1 MYAKWICV
9 MFPYGALRQWRSD
22 IPPPHNV
29 MGDRMLYSLCSGVLY
44 SSPFGVMQLIRQLNR
59 FDVEWSTYDKD
70 KYIGEYNELFGVNK
84 NTVL

>member
-1 MYAKWICV
+1 MYAKWIYV

-29 MGDRMLYSLCSGVLY
+29 MGDRILYSLFSGVLY

-59 FDVEWSTYDKD
+59 LDVEWSKYDKD
-70 KYIGEYNELFGVNK
+70 KYIEEYNELFGVNK
-84 NTVL
+84 NTVI